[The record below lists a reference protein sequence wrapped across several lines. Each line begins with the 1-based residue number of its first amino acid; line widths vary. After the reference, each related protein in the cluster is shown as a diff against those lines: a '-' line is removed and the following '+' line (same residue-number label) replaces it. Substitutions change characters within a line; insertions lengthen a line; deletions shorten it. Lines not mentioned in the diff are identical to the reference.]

1 MQDGIFLKD
10 TAGVI
15 EENQKRLKVGH
26 FFLAI
31 NINHFT
37 SLRRFKRTT
46 GTIMRNLRKSKKA
59 PEKSRIYT
67 AGEKEYSSEKERKNQ
82 GIPINKSL
90 QEDIKT
96 MQKELRL
103 FNYNFP
109 F

>member
-10 TAGVI
+10 TAGII
-15 EENQKRLKVGH
+15 EDNQKRLKVGH

-37 SLRRFKRTT
+37 HLKRFKRTT
-46 GTIMRNLRKSKKA
+46 GTIMRNLRNSKKA
-59 PEKSRIYT
+59 PGKSRIYT

-90 QEDIKT
+90 QADIKT
-96 MQKELRL
+96 MQKELKL
-103 FNYNFP
+103 FKYSFP